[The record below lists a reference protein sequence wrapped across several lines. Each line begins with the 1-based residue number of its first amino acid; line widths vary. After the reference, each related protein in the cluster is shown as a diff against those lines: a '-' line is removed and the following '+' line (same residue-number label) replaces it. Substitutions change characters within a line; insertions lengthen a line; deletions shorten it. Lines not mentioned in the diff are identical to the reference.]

1 MPLGR
6 IAGAAQHCINQHLVH
21 TIYAMAESD
30 PIIPNFSRLCN
41 RRRDEFGDE
50 FSGGPEVPLRPKVGY
65 ISYRLKS
72 PSRGRFDPGNRLAK
86 NPEIQPEVCSEQ
98 VVDLSCWS

>member
-6 IAGAAQHCINQHLVH
+6 IASAVQHCITQHLVN

-30 PIIPNFSRLCN
+30 LIIPNFSRLCN
-41 RRRDEFGDE
+41 RQRDEFGDE
-50 FSGGPEVPLRPKVGY
+50 FSEGPEVSLRPKVVC
-65 ISYRLKS
+65 ISYWLKACLGAVRTQGIDLPKTLKYS
-72 PSRGRFDPGNRLAK
+72 K
-86 NPEIQPEVCSEQ
+86 VCSEQ